1 MEELLPAIIICKANP
16 DIANSDWTDFIDF
29 SCCFNVKKKESDFI
43 IVLES
48 IPQLPLV
55 FHTKVPIVLI
65 LVLVAGVRLQFG
77 RFVGF
82 GRFGRFWELKHP
94 ESSIL
99 YACSQAWLF
108 S

>member
-1 MEELLPAIIICKANP
+1 M
-16 DIANSDWTDFIDF
+16 
-29 SCCFNVKKKESDFI
+29 KKKKKNVFI

-55 FHTKVPIVLI
+55 FHTEVPIVLI

-77 RFVGF
+77 RFFYFYLGLADLVG
-82 GRFGRFWELKHP
+82 FWELKHP

-99 YACSQAWLF
+99 YACSQA
-108 S
+108 